1 MSAHDPS
8 PLPASPPDPAAQ
20 AQRPAAAG
28 VSPGPGSPAP
38 TAPRAG
44 ADARG
49 GGDFTHETM
58 QRIHALQ
65 ARMEQS
71 WPGKFVQRFVDYDI
85 LALAAA
91 LSFYTL
97 LSLAPLVLMVL
108 WLTTALYPSA
118 QDEFFRQ
125 IGLLAGSQVESTARL
140 IVANAENRPGT
151 GSFAALLGT
160 IALLIGASAVF
171 GQLQAALNRVFR
183 SDAKRLG
190 GLAAWLRKRLLS
202 FGMVISVGFL
212 LVVSMAVQAALQLL
226 IAYVPDLLPVFA
238 AVASFVLYTL
248 VFAAM
253 YRWLPDRPVSKGRS
267 VLGGALTAGLF
278 MLGRS
283 AIGLYLGQAS
293 LGTAYGPAGGLVI
306 MLVWMYYC
314 AVVFLLGALIT
325 AMLDEHAR
333 VRRRLAEERKAA
345 GLAAATAPPG

>member
-1 MSAHDPS
+1 M
-8 PLPASPPDPAAQ
+8 PPTPPQPFSSERPPERDAAE
-20 AQRPAAAG
+20 AADH
-28 VSPGPGSPAP
+28 GP
-38 TAPRAG
+38 
-44 ADARG
+44 
-49 GGDFTHETM
+49 M

-65 ARMEQS
+65 ARLEQS
-71 WPGKFVQRFVDYDI
+71 WVAKFAQRFIDYDI

-118 QDEFFRQ
+118 QEEFFRQ
-125 IGLLAGSQVESTARL
+125 IGLLVGDQVESTARL

-151 GSFAALLGT
+151 GSLAALLGT
-160 IALLIGASAVF
+160 LALLVGASAVF

-238 AVASFVLYTL
+238 AIVSFALYAL

-253 YRWLPDRPVSKGRS
+253 YRWLPDRPVSRRRA
-267 VLGGALTAGLF
+267 LFGGALTAGLF

-333 VRRRLAEERKAA
+333 VRRRLADERAIA
-345 GLAAATAPPG
+345 GLDASGA